1 MTDAGYAA
9 AYSHLLPRAIEL
21 ANRIARQLAS
31 KPAGSL
37 TAMKKLM
44 RDAGFIAAQM
54 DRESEI
60 FQQRLKSA
68 EAREA
73 FAAFAEKR
81 KPDFSKLG

>member
-1 MTDAGYAA
+1 
-9 AYSHLLPRAIEL
+9 
-21 ANRIARQLAS
+21 
-31 KPAGSL
+31 
-37 TAMKKLM
+37 MKQLM
-44 RDAGFIAAQM
+44 RDAARIEAQM

-81 KPDFSKLG
+81 KPDFSKVSG